1 VKTIEAVIR
10 PSRLNPVKEALSAL
24 GVGGMTVT
32 GVHGCGHQPARSVH
46 QLGATHTIDLLA
58 KTKLEVVV
66 PDELVDPVI
75 STICKTA
82 RTGSP
87 GDGMVFVL
95 PVESATRIRTGEVGE
110 AAL

>member
-1 VKTIEAVIR
+1 MKTIEVVIR
-10 PSRLNPVKEALSAL
+10 PSRLDEVKEAVTVL

-32 GVHGCGHQPARSVH
+32 DVHGCGHQPARTVR
-46 QLGATHTIDLLA
+46 QYGATHTIDLLP
-58 KTKLEVVV
+58 KKKLEVVA
-66 PDELVDPVI
+66 PDALVDPVV
-75 STICKTA
+75 SGICKVA

-95 PVESATRIRTGEVGE
+95 SIEAATRIRTGEVGE